1 MNVSRCIR
9 KFREGIEDFYF
20 DALWD
25 GSGPEEKE
33 EEFFLKSF
41 KEYVVEY
48 DGNSPTEKQIR
59 KLFKNMVL
67 EFGKCCKPKWKHEGA
82 VRMKLM
88 LMGYKI

>member
-1 MNVSRCIR
+1 MNVARCIR
-9 KFREGIEDFYF
+9 RFREGIEDFYF

-25 GSGPEEKE
+25 GSGNE
-33 EEFFLKSF
+33 EEFFLESF

-48 DGNSPTEKQIR
+48 EGNAPTEKQIK

-67 EFGKCCKPKWKHEGA
+67 ELGKCCKPKWNYEGV

-88 LMGYKI
+88 LMGYKV